1 MAVVSQIEKKAMMSN
16 WDAIKYQLLT
26 HCYLYKIQ
34 VSEADL
40 NCLTYLAL
48 LGEQELTSFCYK
60 VYEKKIF
67 SSPQSARNSLA
78 KCEKKKLIIKEGKNK
93 KKIYIH
99 PDMNLIS
106 KGNILLNFKIL
117 SLASQES

>member
-16 WDAIKYQLLT
+16 REVIKYQLLT
-26 HCYLYKIQ
+26 HCYINKIQ

-40 NCLTYLAL
+40 NCLTLLAL
-48 LGEQELTSFCYK
+48 LGEQELTSFCNR
-60 VYEKKIF
+60 VFEEKIF

-78 KCEKKKLIIKEGKNK
+78 KCEKKNLIAKEGKNK

-99 PDMNLIS
+99 PTLSVIA

-117 SLASQES
+117 SLATQES

>member
-1 MAVVSQIEKKAMMSN
+1 MAVVNQIEKKAVMNN
-16 WDAIKYQLLT
+16 WDVIKYQLLT

-40 NCLTYLAL
+40 NCLTLLAL
-48 LGEQELTSFCYK
+48 EGEQELTSFCYK
-60 VYEKKIF
+60 VFDRKIF
-67 SSPQSARNSLA
+67 SSSQSARNSLA
-78 KCEKKKLIIKEGKNK
+78 KCEKKSLIIKEGKNK

-99 PDMNLIS
+99 PDIKLIS
-106 KGNILLNFKIL
+106 SGNILLNFKIL

>member
-1 MAVVSQIEKKAMMSN
+1 MAVVNQIEKKAMMNN
-16 WDAIKYQLLT
+16 WDVIKYQLLT

-40 NCLTYLAL
+40 NCLTLLAL
-48 LGEQELTSFCYK
+48 EGEQELTNFCYK
-60 VYEKKIF
+60 VFDRKIF

-93 KKIYIH
+93 KKIYVH
-99 PDMNLIS
+99 PDIKLVS
-106 KGNILLNFKIL
+106 SGNILLNFKIL
-117 SLASQES
+117 SIASQES